1 MPDPVYFDSSV
12 FLSIFMGESSG
23 PSIKELLREL
33 KRDKTKIYT
42 SMISIQEVSVHT
54 FRKGARQTDNY
65 SKVNKLARI
74 HGLTKEMALTAAR
87 FEALLIEQTPVKDR
101 EDNKRRKW
109 DCFHIA
115 TAVELGCRT
124 FYATDEKML
133 KRKEH
138 FGITGMDFAK
148 PAPRMRLLFPEE
160 SEGDT
165 NGKEQP

>member
-1 MPDPVYFDSSV
+1 VPDPVYFDSSV

-23 PSIKELLREL
+23 PSIKQLLKELT
-33 KRDKTKIYT
+33 RDKTKIYT
-42 SMISIQEVSVHT
+42 SIITIQEVSVHT

-65 SKVNKLARI
+65 SKVSKLARI
-74 HGLTKEMALTAAR
+74 HGLTKEMALSAAK
-87 FEALLIEQTPVKDR
+87 FEALLIDRTPVKER

-124 FYATDEKML
+124 FYSTDEKML

-138 FGITGMDFAK
+138 FGITGMDFAR
-148 PAPRMRLLFPEE
+148 PSPRTGSLFPEE
-160 SEGDT
+160 
-165 NGKEQP
+165 PA

>member
-23 PSIKELLREL
+23 PSIKQLLKELTRE
-33 KRDKTKIYT
+33 KTKIYT
-42 SMISIQEVSVHT
+42 SIITIQEVSVHT
-54 FRKGARQTDNY
+54 FRQGARQTDNY
-65 SKVNKLARI
+65 SKVSKLARI
-74 HGLTKEMALTAAR
+74 HGLTKEMALGAAR
-87 FEALLIEQTPVKDR
+87 FEAQLIDRTPVKER

-124 FYATDEKML
+124 FYATDEQML

-138 FGITGMDFAK
+138 FGISGMDFSK
-148 PAPRMRLLFPEE
+148 PVPKIQSLFPEE
-160 SEGDT
+160 PE
-165 NGKEQP
+165 NGKSTTA

>member
-12 FLSIFMGESSG
+12 FLSIFMGEASG
-23 PSIKELLREL
+23 PSIKGLLREL

-42 SMISIQEVSVHT
+42 SIISIQEVSVHT

-65 SKVNKLARI
+65 GKVNKLARI
-74 HGLTKEMALTAAR
+74 HGLTKDMALTAAK
-87 FEALLIEQTPVKDR
+87 FEAMLIDQTPVKER

-148 PAPRMRLLFPEE
+148 PSPRMPSLFPEDE
-160 SEGDT
+160 S
-165 NGKEQP
+165 NGKESL